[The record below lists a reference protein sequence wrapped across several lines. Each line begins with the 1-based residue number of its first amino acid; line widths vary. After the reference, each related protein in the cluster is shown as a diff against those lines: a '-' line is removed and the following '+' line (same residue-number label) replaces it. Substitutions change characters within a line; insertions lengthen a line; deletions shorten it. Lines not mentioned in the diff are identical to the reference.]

1 MFITS
6 QDYYAVRRF
15 IFYGKKNSA
24 SKIPYVDAV
33 LFPGPLMLVSDRL
46 VMEQISHN

>member
-1 MFITS
+1 MFIT
-6 QDYYAVRRF
+6 DYYAVRRF

-33 LFPGPLMLVSDRL
+33 LLHASP
-46 VMEQISHN
+46 